1 MFFFCETCRRL
12 THHQNEFKRESI
24 TRLPIFPGVKGCAI
38 FSSEILRLDAC
49 LLMLRHDEMVMDFWW
64 AATQLDASLI
74 WKVKLKMILFFS
86 RENATQNKVTFSTA
100 AVKKYTHEWC
110 SWWFISFHSLS
121 RSNGHL
127 DTKWFSRFKNQM
139 NSGVVGNK
147 NGF

>member
-1 MFFFCETCRRL
+1 MGSNPTRRITDLKSET
-12 THHQNEFKRESI
+12 QND
-24 TRLPIFPGVKGCAI
+24 T
-38 FSSEILRLDAC
+38 
-49 LLMLRHDEMVMDFWW
+49 
-64 AATQLDASLI
+64 
-74 WKVKLKMILFFS
+74 FFS